1 LREKKKKR
9 QEQFEKD
16 FRAAKEMQET
26 EEKEFQK
33 LLAEE
38 KTKRAFTNGPGYWVE
53 ALPKGKQFRRVP
65 VAPGHDLYL
74 MVDEKFKLC
83 GRKIKTLE
91 YVQNPAVWKNYFEAK
106 KSTGIPEVWRFH
118 GTPYANVEGICSTGF
133 LTSKDRS
140 GGGTT
145 IWSAENASYS
155 IGYSN
160 KGPAPD
166 GTLYMFL
173 CRVLSTTA
181 SISTVRDQSHMF
193 PEFLISYN

>member
-1 LREKKKKR
+1 MVEEK
-9 QEQFEKD
+9 
-16 FRAAKEMQET
+16 FRA
-26 EEKEFQK
+26 
-33 LLAEE
+33 
-38 KTKRAFTNGPGYWVE
+38 
-53 ALPKGKQFRRVP
+53 
-65 VAPGHDLYL
+65 
-74 MVDEKFKLC
+74 C
-83 GRKIKTLE
+83 GRQIKVLE
-91 YVQNPAVWKNYFEAK
+91 YIQNPLVWKNYFECK

-118 GTPYANVEGICSTGF
+118 GTPYTNVEGICATGF

-155 IGYSN
+155 VGYSS

-181 SISTVRDQSHMF
+181 TISTVRDQRHMF
-193 PEFLISYN
+193 PEFLIAYK

>member
-1 LREKKKKR
+1 MQEK
-9 QEQFEKD
+9 EEKD
-16 FRAAKEMQET
+16 V
-26 EEKEFQK
+26 QK
-33 LLAEE
+33 LMAEE
-38 KTKRAFTNGPGYWVE
+38 KAKRAYSNGPGYWVE
-53 ALPKGKQFRRVP
+53 GLPKGKSFRKVAI
-65 VAPGHDLYL
+65 APGTDLYQ
-74 MVDEKFKLC
+74 MVEEKFRNC
-83 GRKIKTLE
+83 GRQIKTLE
-91 YVQNPAVWKNYFEAK
+91 YVQNPGVWKNYFEAK

-118 GTPYANVEGICSTGF
+118 GTPYLNVEGICGSGF

-155 IGYSN
+155 VGYSN

-181 SISTVRDQSHMF
+181 TISTVRDERHMF
-193 PEFLISYN
+193 PEFLIAYK